1 MVYKRGCMR
10 KDRGD
15 IRVKERWRRMLGVGL
30 RMANPLGQSVFKCS
44 STGCGSTFK
53 KEWRLV
59 EHMYQHTG
67 QKPWMCNKPQCGAAY
82 SKKAYLQRH
91 QQCHFGLKKHKC
103 PKAECRAAFWT
114 KKCLKRHLVYKHG
127 GDAPLK
133 CSIEGCNGTFR
144 KRHALRTHLAEHSKG
159 LGFVCNVDGCNKI
172 LQSAVQLPGHLRRHR
187 GYKCPYPGCQTLFPT
202 WSALQ
207 KHRKKHPM
215 ELQCAKCSKN
225 FKTQNSLRRHKASHA
240 KVPVL
245 LSCPRDNCKETFGTV
260 FNLTHHVRK
269 VHLGLQTHRCYHSGC
284 NRTFC
289 MRESLL
295 RHLVCHDP
303 ERKKLKLK
311 FVMPKKPRYQG
322 ANRTLPS
329 VEQDLS
335 RLFNEK
341 LRSRFRI
348 LKESNLSGLFNE
360 RQLRDPADP
369 EANLSGLFQLP
380 PNRIKVEKRPTFL
393 FPPKGDCFLD
403 CMSEYT
409 VYFLIKA
416 KEALT

>member
-1 MVYKRGCMR
+1 
-10 KDRGD
+10 
-15 IRVKERWRRMLGVGL
+15 MLGVGL
-30 RMANPLGQSVFKCS
+30 RLMKPLGQRVFKCS

-67 QKPWMCNKPQCGAAY
+67 QKPWK
-82 SKKAYLQRH
+82 SYLRRH

-103 PKAECRAAFWT
+103 PKAECKAAFRT
-114 KKCLKRHLVYKHG
+114 KKCLKRHLLYKHG

-144 KRHALRTHLAEHSKG
+144 KRHALRTHLAEHSKERQ
-159 LGFVCNVDGCNKI
+159 D
-172 LQSAVQLPGHLRRHR
+172 P
-187 GYKCPYPGCQTLFPT
+187 
-202 WSALQ
+202 
-207 KHRKKHPM
+207 
-215 ELQCAKCSKN
+215 
-225 FKTQNSLRRHKASHA
+225 NSLWRHKASHA
-240 KVPVL
+240 KVKVIF
-245 LSCPRDNCKETFGTV
+245 SCPRDDCKETFGTV

-289 MRESLL
+289 MRKSLL

-311 FVMPKKPRYQG
+311 FVMSKKPRYQG
-322 ANRTLPS
+322 ANHTLPS

-341 LRSRFRI
+341 LQSRFRI

-360 RQLRDPADP
+360 RQLR
-369 EANLSGLFQLP
+369 L
-380 PNRIKVEKRPTFL
+380 
-393 FPPKGDCFLD
+393 
-403 CMSEYT
+403 
-409 VYFLIKA
+409 
-416 KEALT
+416 ALLT